1 MEQLENE
8 SYLPATPE
16 RKRNSTELLESDKH
30 KSDWEGNGDIGIAT
44 LSSSAKH

>member
-8 SYLPATPE
+8 AYLAATPE
-16 RKRNSTELLESDKH
+16 RKGNSTELLESDKH

-44 LSSSAKH
+44 LGA